1 MTIAPALQSPPRDLL
16 FPAIVENMRDG
27 VLAFDN
33 NGNLITANDPACE
46 MLGFDDPSAL
56 GGTFAEMV
64 LMREELWEIN
74 DAIVESMYA
83 ANNVVTR
90 DVTFRIGREERHIVV
105 RTSMLRDER
114 SGQPLGV
121 VVILSDVSEKMRS
134 LRERIEFGHL
144 VVLFIGLLGLA
155 NIVTLFVQTYDWFN
169 VYSTGFAWAYLI
181 LITLPVAYT
190 VWHLKLAPSQIGI
203 TLQGWRRAVFEGV
216 AASAVAI
223 AVIYALSHLMREG
236 TVPGEHATMSSMSV
250 GMVILSRCGY
260 ALHSLIQEVM
270 ARGVLQTS
278 LRRLLDDRSGVR
290 SLLVASLIF
299 GLFHS
304 HFGLMAVAVTAI
316 SGVVMGAM
324 YMRHGNLI
332 GVTILHVAA
341 GIAAFQVGIL

>member
-74 DAIVESMYA
+74 DAIVDSMYA

-121 VVILSDVSEKMRS
+121 VVILSDVSEKMRA

-144 VVLFIGLLGLA
+144 VVLFIGLLA
-155 NIVTLFVQTYDWFN
+155 
-169 VYSTGFAWAYLI
+169 
-181 LITLPVAYT
+181 LP
-190 VWHLKLAPSQIGI
+190 
-203 TLQGWRRAVFEGV
+203 
-216 AASAVAI
+216 
-223 AVIYALSHLMREG
+223 
-236 TVPGEHATMSSMSV
+236 
-250 GMVILSRCGY
+250 
-260 ALHSLIQEVM
+260 
-270 ARGVLQTS
+270 TS
-278 LRRLLDDRSGVR
+278 
-290 SLLVASLIF
+290 
-299 GLFHS
+299 
-304 HFGLMAVAVTAI
+304 
-316 SGVVMGAM
+316 
-324 YMRHGNLI
+324 
-332 GVTILHVAA
+332 
-341 GIAAFQVGIL
+341 